1 MNAAAARDD
10 HEDGRERR
18 RSAASQ
24 LRRPPRTPATTTDA
38 VWIARLAHRT
48 AGGTDEHSLLL
59 VNSDR
64 LPAGTP
70 VDVSDQDARGRRP
83 TGWLV
88 DVRYRA
94 CDGRVLRIDVS
105 ETVAA
110 PAPPLW
116 FAEIAHATSDVPSA
130 SVVAF
135 GGDAFPPGTLVTPSE
150 VCARGLTMSGNVG
163 ELRWWTRSGLVE
175 TVTVAPEL
183 AGRGVDRVLAA
194 LAGGI
199 AMLRNWP
206 PLLHPSTD
214 T

>member
-1 MNAAAARDD
+1 MSAPAARPDD
-10 HEDGRERR
+10 NRDAHPHRAGL
-18 RSAASQ
+18 RS
-24 LRRPPRTPATTTDA
+24 LPPAPDDDLGTAP
-38 VWIARLAHRT
+38 VWWARLAHREQGP
-48 AGGTDEHSLLL
+48 AEHSLIA
-59 VNSDR
+59 VGSGR
-64 LPAGTP
+64 FRHGSA
-70 VDVSDQDARGRRP
+70 VDLTAVDPRGRRP

-94 CDGRVLRIDVS
+94 VDGRIVRVEVS
-105 ETVAA
+105 DGVAD
-110 PAPPLW
+110 PGIPLW

-150 VCARGLTMSGNVG
+150 VCARGLSMSGNVG

-175 TVTVAPEL
+175 TVTVTPEL

-206 PLLHPSTD
+206 PLLHPSTN